1 VRIRLLGT
9 LGCLL
14 WLAVAGCETESDR
27 VAAVAREAAERQAE
41 QSKQMA
47 ELQSQVAEAHKR
59 LVEGEAK
66 ARTELVALQRDL
78 QEAQAEIGR
87 QRDVL
92 EEERRQWAGQ
102 RGRDPILAAAIT
114 SVGVVLAC
122 LLPLLLCIYVVRAL
136 RDEATNDAAVA
147 ELLVEELAADQPLL
161 LPPPGATP
169 ALPCEAGPAP
179 EP

>member
-1 VRIRLLGT
+1 
-9 LGCLL
+9 
-14 WLAVAGCETESDR
+14 
-27 VAAVAREAAERQAE
+27 
-41 QSKQMA
+41 
-47 ELQSQVAEAHKR
+47 
-59 LVEGEAK
+59 VEGEAK

-78 QEAQAEIGR
+78 QKAQAEIGR

-161 LPPPGATP
+161 LPSPGGAP
-169 ALPCEAGPAP
+169 ALPHKAGPP
-179 EP
+179 PKP